1 MDEKCINTFTRRKIP
16 IKKTI
21 ISLAVILF
29 LGGVVVGGNW
39 YLKKDIKDEKVV
51 ASEEE
56 ILKGNSTHSK
66 KISGAQT
73 ELLITHSSS
82 QSEIMAVMH
91 QMTHQKIQA
100 NEKWGATPMIQEN
113 IDLVYD
119 IIEANDF
126 QEKDI
131 LMPIISRWKD
141 GNFNQVDNDH
151 NAIWKL
157 QGGSIGKA
165 YGIMSEEEER
175 WFVIKNFKEDILTVW
190 LEENK

>member
-1 MDEKCINTFTRRKIP
+1 MFTRRKMT
-16 IKKTI
+16 IKKII
-21 ISLAVILF
+21 ISLAVVLF
-29 LGGVVVGGNW
+29 LGGVVAGGNW
-39 YLKKDIKDEKVV
+39 YLKKDIKEEKVV

-56 ILKGNSTHSK
+56 IAKGNSAHSK
-66 KISGAQT
+66 KITGAQT
-73 ELLITHSSS
+73 ELLITDSSP

-100 NEKWGATPMIQEN
+100 NEKWGAIPMIQEN
-113 IDLVYD
+113 IDQVYE

-131 LMPIISRWKD
+131 LLPIISRWKD
-141 GNFNQVDNDH
+141 GNFNRVDKDH

-175 WFVIKNFKEDILTVW
+175 WFVIKNFQEDVLTVW

>member
-1 MDEKCINTFTRRKIP
+1 M
-16 IKKTI
+16 
-21 ISLAVILF
+21 
-29 LGGVVVGGNW
+29 
-39 YLKKDIKDEKVV
+39 KKDSKDEKVI

-56 ILKGNSTHSK
+56 ISKGNSVHSK

-73 ELLITHSSS
+73 ELLITHSSP
-82 QSEIMAVMH
+82 QTEILVVMH

-113 IDLVYD
+113 IDIVYD

-126 QEKDI
+126 PEKDTLLSI
-131 LMPIISRWKD
+131 VTRWKD
-141 GNFNQVDNDH
+141 GNFNRVDKDH

-157 QGGSIGKA
+157 QGGTIGKA

-175 WFVIKNFKEDILTVW
+175 WFVIKNFKEDVLTAW